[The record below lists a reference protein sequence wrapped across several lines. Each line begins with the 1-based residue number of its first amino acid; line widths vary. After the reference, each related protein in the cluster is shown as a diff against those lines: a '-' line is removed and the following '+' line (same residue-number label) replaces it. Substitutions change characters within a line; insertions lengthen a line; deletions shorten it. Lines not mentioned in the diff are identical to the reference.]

1 MGVGMSAING
11 PDYRTDE
18 MELAGAALVVDPAGI
33 VYWPAERLL
42 AVADLHFEKASSFA
56 RHGALLPPYDTA
68 ATLDRLLAEVEALTP
83 ERLVL
88 MGDSFHDRG
97 AVGRLDQVAVARLK
111 GLSQRLH
118 LVWLSG
124 NHDPEP
130 PEGLAGETVDQI
142 RIGSL
147 ILTHEPSPDPVDG
160 EVAGHLHPVATV
172 RGYGTR
178 VRRRCFLTDGRRMIL
193 PAFGAYAGG
202 LNVTDPAFRGLFAE
216 ATTALIMGDDRV
228 HAMPVARLTVGV

>member
-1 MGVGMSAING
+1 MSPLRRSTCGGCRLDLKGESLVARVSG
-11 PDYRTDE
+11 ALWLPGTRT
-18 MELAGAALVVDPAGI
+18 LAAG
-33 VYWPAERLL
+33 
-42 AVADLHFEKASSFA
+42 DLHLEKGSAYGA
-56 RHGALLPPYDTA
+56 HGQLLPPYDTVV
-68 ATLDRLLAEVEALTP
+68 TLDRLIAEVEALTP

-97 AVGRLDQVAVARLK
+97 AVGRLDERAVARLND
-111 GLSQRLH
+111 LAEQVH

-130 PEGLAGETVDQI
+130 AEGLAGETVDQMG
-142 RIGSL
+142 IGSL
-147 ILTHEPSPDPVDG
+147 ILTHEPSPGPIDG

-178 VRRRCFLTDGRRMIL
+178 MRRRCFLTDGRRMIL

-202 LNVTDPAFRGLFAE
+202 LNVTDPAFQGLFAE
-216 ATTALIMGDDRV
+216 AATALILGDDRV
-228 HAMPVARLTVGV
+228 HVMPVARLAIGV

>member
-1 MGVGMSAING
+1 MNALRRSACG
-11 PDYRTDE
+11 GCRLD
-18 MELAGAALVVDPAGI
+18 LQG
-33 VYWPAERLL
+33 ERLVARVSGALWLPETRTL
-42 AVADLHFEKASSFA
+42 AAGDLHLEKGSAFGA
-56 RHGALLPPYDTA
+56 RGQLLPPYDTA